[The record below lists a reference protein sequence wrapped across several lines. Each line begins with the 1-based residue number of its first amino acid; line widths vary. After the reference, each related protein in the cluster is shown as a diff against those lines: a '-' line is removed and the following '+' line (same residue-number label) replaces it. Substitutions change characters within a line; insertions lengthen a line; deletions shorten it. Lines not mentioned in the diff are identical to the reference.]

1 MPQQQLDRSQIA
13 GFSIDLGRLRPAH
26 RVGAVGRAVEPCAL
40 NPGLH
45 DPCVLTGREVRL
57 HSKAAREKIAPA
69 PEIDFGQPIADRGPR
84 LLRDLELDWSPG
96 LLLDHGP
103 AVSHPPTGAH
113 VLDLYRD
120 EIAAA
125 QLAIDREV
133 EQGEV
138 ALSTLKL
145 KPNPDCPDLLRL
157 ERALLPDQATLVPR
171 CLRKPHIGRD
181 RSVHDRLLDPTTPL
195 PARADKGER
204 ANVPEGRLFADF

>member
-13 GFSIDLGRLRPAH
+13 GFSIDLARLRPAH
-26 RVGAVGRAVEPCAL
+26 RVGAVGRAIEPCAL

-45 DPCVLTGREVRL
+45 DPRVLTGREVRL

-103 AVSHPPTGAH
+103 AVSHPATGAH
-113 VLDLYRD
+113 VLDSYRD

-125 QLAIDREV
+125 QLAVDGEV
-133 EQGEV
+133 EQGKV

-157 ERALLPDQATLVPR
+157 ERALLPDQATLVQGVFANPTWVGIVV
-171 CLRKPHIGRD
+171 CMIA
-181 RSVHDRLLDPTTPL
+181 SSIPTTLL

-204 ANVPEGRLFADF
+204 ANGTRGAAFR